1 MTNNYRSVSTHNI
14 VKIIG
19 FHTNNNF
26 GKNRNFFNQYS
37 YTNCYYS
44 QSYFRK
50 KMPNTLIFSPL
61 L

>member
-50 KMPNTLIFSPL
+50 KNA
-61 L
+61 